1 MEQKNGL
8 GARLA
13 MIAALPFNF
22 WISNFM
28 EVLERLAF
36 FSTRA
41 IAPLYLVVGS
51 YRGGL
56 GLSYTEKSLIFTVW
70 ALIQCLVPMVSGGY
84 TERYGYRKSLAV
96 AFLINIAGY
105 TLMGLSTGF
114 WHFFVAGCL
123 VGLGTAIFKPPVQG
137 TIARTTNPSNSSV
150 AWGVFYL
157 VVNIGGFIAPILAAT
172 VRGDTQFR
180 HVFFVAAFVTALNF
194 IPAFLLYQEP
204 EKAEKPGGEE
214 EEEKKK
220 SPLDV
225 FLDSLGTMFKDAHL
239 VVFLLIFSGF
249 WFMFMQL
256 FDTFPNFVDEWMNTR
271 DVAPYFKSVPLVG
284 KGTVYEPPKLE
295 RVDLAKALP
304 EWAKDFQ
311 LPLKKKGVNVVP
323 AVQGK
328 PVVLALKRDVK
339 SLAEHM
345 VKSAAASLPGKGKV
359 RLEARVDKGGEVS
372 LSVSLPP
379 GAPQARLLPSI
390 LDPKALETLEREA
403 GPAGE
408 RNEEKEGR
416 VATIWSSLYVA
427 RVIAMENGFPLSVKA
442 SGERGEALFVRL
454 GKNLAPLKKGEK
466 AGPMPGRVRKVHLR
480 EDRVGQTKAEMI
492 MNIDTFSIILFMIP
506 IAAFTGLLPPMAAL
520 ILGMIISLVG
530 FMGAGFSPNGAMACL
545 MIFVFSVGEMTCS
558 PKFSEFIGLIAPPD
572 KKALYMGYSNM
583 PFAIGWA
590 GGNLLAGPL
599 FDALSKKASLAREF
613 LVANFHFP
621 RAVLEKADPQAMIP
635 LICEKKGFSHSD
647 QVTRLLWDT
656 YDPQKFWIVMGA
668 VGFVSILGI
677 VWFYFHAKKSG
688 WGEVEG

>member
-1 MEQKNGL
+1 MQEKNGL

-28 EVLERLAF
+28 EILERLAF

-41 IAPLYLVVGS
+41 IAPLYLVVGA

-56 GLSYTEKSLIFTVW
+56 GLSYTEKSVIFTVW

-96 AFLINIAGY
+96 AFLINICGY
-105 TLMGLSTGF
+105 SLMGLSSGF
-114 WHFFVAGCL
+114 WSFFAAGSL
-123 VGLGTAIFKPPVQG
+123 VGLGTAVFKPPVQG

-150 AWGVFYL
+150 AWGVFYM
-157 VVNIGGFIAPILAAT
+157 VVNIGGFIAPILAAS
-172 VRGDTQFR
+172 VRGDTHFR
-180 HVFFVAAFVTALNF
+180 YVFFVAAFVTALNF

-204 EKAEKPGGEE
+204 EKREAPGEDGLS
-214 EEEKKK
+214 KG
-220 SPLDV
+220 PLDV
-225 FLDSLGTMFKDAHL
+225 FLDSMGTMLNDAHL

-256 FDTFPNFVDEWMNTR
+256 FDTFPNFVDEWMNTK
-271 DVAPYFKSVPLVG
+271 DVAPYFRAIPLVG
-284 KGTVYEPPKLE
+284 KGTVYEAPKLE
-295 RVDLAKALP
+295 RVDLAKVLP
-304 EWAKDFQ
+304 DWGKDFQ
-311 LPLKKKGVNVVP
+311 VPLKRKGVKVQM

-328 PVVLALKRDVK
+328 PIVLALKRDVK
-339 SLAEHM
+339 SLAKHM
-345 VKSAAASLPGKGKV
+345 VKSAAAALSGKGAV
-359 RLEARVDKGGEVS
+359 RLSASVGKAGDVF

-379 GAPQARLLPSI
+379 GAPQGKLLPSI
-390 LDPKALETLEREA
+390 LDPKALEGLEKTEAVGGKKKGEAEIKAATL
-403 GPAGE
+403 
-408 RNEEKEGR
+408 
-416 VATIWSSLYVA
+416 WSSLYLA
-427 RVIAMENGFPLSVKA
+427 RVIALENGFPFGVKA
-442 SGERGEALFVRL
+442 AGEQGEVLSAGL
-454 GKNLAPLKKGEK
+454 GKALAPLKKGEK
-466 AGPMPGRVRKVHLR
+466 AGSMPARVRKVHLR

-492 MNIDTFSIILFMIP
+492 MNIDTFSIIVFMIP

-530 FMGAGFSPNGAMACL
+530 FMGAGFSPNGSLACL

-599 FDALSKKASLAREF
+599 FDALSKKASLAREY
-613 LVANFHFP
+613 LAAQFHFP
-621 RAVLEKADPQAMIP
+621 RGLLEHADPQAMLP
-635 LICEKKGFSHSD
+635 LITEKKGFSHSD

-656 YDPQKFWIVMGA
+656 YDPQKFWIYMGA
-668 VGFVSILGI
+668 VGLVSILGI
-677 VWFYFHAKKSG
+677 VWFYFHARKSG

>member
-1 MEQKNGL
+1 MQEKNGL

-28 EVLERLAF
+28 EILERLAF

-56 GLSYTEKSLIFTVW
+56 GLSYTEKSVIFTVW
-70 ALIQCLVPMVSGGY
+70 ALIPFLVHMVSGGY

-96 AFLINIAGY
+96 AFLINICGY
-105 TLMGLSTGF
+105 SLMGLSTGF
-114 WHFFVAGCL
+114 WSFFVAGCL
-123 VGLGTAIFKPPVQG
+123 VGLGTAVFKPPVQG
-137 TIARTTNPSNSSV
+137 TIARTTKPSNSSV

-172 VRGDTQFR
+172 VRGDTHFR

-204 EKAEKPGGEE
+204 EKREAPGEE
-214 EEEKKK
+214 GLSKG
-220 SPLDV
+220 PLDV
-225 FLDSLGTMFKDAHL
+225 FFDSMGTMLKDAHL

-256 FDTFPNFVDEWMNTR
+256 FDTFPNFVDEWMNTK
-271 DVAPYFKSVPLVG
+271 DVAPYFRSIPLVG
-284 KGTVYEPPKLE
+284 KGTVYEAPKLE
-295 RVDLAKALP
+295 RVDLAKVLP
-304 EWAKDFQ
+304 DWGKDFQ
-311 LPLKKKGVNVVP
+311 LPLKRKGVKVQVT
-323 AVQGK
+323 VQGK
-328 PVVLALKRDVK
+328 PIVLALKRDVK

-345 VKSAAASLPGKGKV
+345 VKSAAAALPGKGTV
-359 RLEARVDKGGEVS
+359 RLSAGSDKTGDVS

-379 GAPQARLLPSI
+379 GAPQGKLLPSI
-390 LDPKALETLEREA
+390 LDPKALEGLEKIEA
-403 GPAGE
+403 GGKKKK
-408 RNEEKEGR
+408 EEAQAKAA
-416 VATIWSSLYVA
+416 VLWSSLYLA
-427 RVIAMENGFPLSVKA
+427 RVIALENGFPFGVKA
-442 SGERGEALFVRL
+442 AGERGEALSAGL
-454 GKNLAPLKKGEK
+454 GKALTPLKKGEK
-466 AGPMPGRVRKVHLR
+466 AGSMPGRVRKVHLR

-492 MNIDTFSIILFMIP
+492 MNIDTFSIIVFMIP

-530 FMGAGFSPNGAMACL
+530 FMGAGFSPNGSLACL

-599 FDALSKKASLAREF
+599 FDALSKKASLAREY
-613 LVANFHFP
+613 LVAQFHFP
-621 RAVLEKADPQAMIP
+621 KGLLEHADPQAMIP
-635 LICEKKGFSHSD
+635 LITEKKGFSHSD

-656 YDPQKFWIVMGA
+656 YDPQKFWIYMGA
-668 VGFVSILGI
+668 VGLVSILGI
-677 VWFYFHAKKSG
+677 VWFYFHARKSG

>member
-1 MEQKNGL
+1 MQEKNGL

-28 EVLERLAF
+28 EILERLAF

-56 GLSYTEKSLIFTVW
+56 GLSYTEKSVIFTVW

-96 AFLINIAGY
+96 AFLINICGY
-105 TLMGLSTGF
+105 SLMGLSRGF
-114 WHFFVAGCL
+114 WDFFVAGCL
-123 VGLGTAIFKPPVQG
+123 VGLGTAVFKPPVQG

-157 VVNIGGFIAPILAAT
+157 VVNIGGFIAPILAAS
-172 VRGDTQFR
+172 VRGDTHFR
-180 HVFFVAAFVTALNF
+180 YVFFVAAFVTALNF

-204 EKAEKPGGEE
+204 EKREAPGEE
-214 EEEKKK
+214 GISKG
-220 SPLDV
+220 PLEV
-225 FLDSLGTMFKDAHL
+225 FLDSMGTMFKDAHL

-256 FDTFPNFVDEWMNTR
+256 FDTFPNFVDEWMNTK
-271 DVAPYFKSVPLVG
+271 DVAPYFQAIPLVG
-284 KGTVYEPPKLE
+284 KGTVYEAPKLE
-295 RVDLAKALP
+295 RIDLAKVLP
-304 EWAKDFQ
+304 DWGKDFQ
-311 LPLKKKGVNVVP
+311 LPLKKKGVEVRV

-328 PVVLALKRDVK
+328 PTVLALKRDVK

-345 VKSAAASLPGKGKV
+345 VKSAAAALPGKGAV
-359 RLEARVDKGGEVS
+359 RFSASVGKAGDVS

-379 GAPQARLLPSI
+379 GAPQGKLLPSI
-390 LDPKALETLEREA
+390 LDPKALEGLEKAEA
-403 GPAGE
+403 GGKKKKGE
-408 RNEEKEGR
+408 ARAKA
-416 VATIWSSLYVA
+416 ATLWSSLYLA
-427 RVIAMENGFPLSVKA
+427 RVIALENGFPLGVKA
-442 SGERGEALFVRL
+442 AGERGEVLSAGL
-454 GKNLAPLKKGEK
+454 GKCLAPLKKGGK
-466 AGPMPGRVRKVHLR
+466 AEPMPRRVRKVHLR

-520 ILGMIISLVG
+520 ILGMVISLVG
-530 FMGAGFSPNGAMACL
+530 FMGAGFSPNGSLACL

-599 FDALSKKASLAREF
+599 FDALSKKASLAREY
-613 LVANFHFP
+613 LVTQFHFP
-621 RAVLEKADPQAMIP
+621 RGLLEHADPQAMIP
-635 LICEKKGFSHSD
+635 LITEKKGFAHSD

-656 YDPQKFWIVMGA
+656 YDPQKFWIYMGA
-668 VGFVSILGI
+668 VGLVSILGI
-677 VWFYFHAKKSG
+677 VWFYFHARKSG